1 MKITI
6 ILFFTILCTNLYS
19 QQEIPFKKIRIQMPE
34 RTDTEH
40 KLRDDKYFEFLP
52 QYIGMKPNDL
62 FEFDVSQLK
71 LEKDTIYTCYM
82 SFSVLY
88 VFDKKITRSS
98 YRSIFNEFEFTTA
111 NVVDGILQLPY
122 NFCRADGFVITRNNM
137 FLDFSITNKS
147 ENYKVFSR
155 LGIQPEL
162 K

>member
-1 MKITI
+1 MKSLTI
-6 ILFFTILCTNLYS
+6 FFLTILSINLYS
-19 QQEIPFKKIRIQMPE
+19 QQEVPFKKIRIQMPE

-40 KLRDDKYFEFLP
+40 KLRDDRYFEFLP

-71 LEKDTIYTCYM
+71 LEKDTIYTCYIH
-82 SFSVLY
+82 FVIQQ
-88 VFDKKITRSS
+88 VFDKKITHRS
-98 YRSIFNEFEFTTA
+98 YRRIGRTIEFTTD